1 MAEVT
6 EIAAPDAATV
16 VAPPL
21 SSAQAELLT
30 PLLDSLVPVS
40 DKSAAMRYFREKI
53 SAGHE
58 DPNEYQATELFGAL
72 LSHIRSARSVSTPQQ
87 VSLKVWAVAEPE
99 LGAGHNLMLFLAY
112 TPLVATVL
120 ACCKVDA
127 TNYLG
132 RYAPF
137 STRAG
142 SSGGSHVLQLFGIDY
157 P

>member
-21 SSAQAELLT
+21 SSAQAALLT
-30 PLLDSLVPVS
+30 PLLDSLVPVA

-53 SAGHE
+53 SAEHE
-58 DPNEYQATELFGAL
+58 DPNEYQATELFGSL

-112 TPLVATVL
+112 APIVATVL

-127 TNYLG
+127 TIYFG
-132 RYAPF
+132 RYTP
-137 STRAG
+137 SLTR
-142 SSGGSHVLQLFGIDY
+142 SGNSGESPVLQLFGIEY